1 MTLRRKKKNAQL
13 PQLLRERMAVLGTA
27 LALHLRREGEC
38 CLKGSACASWQA
50 VGAWGCLAE
59 LLGKGLRGGVHRGHG
74 LWVAFFGS
82 CAQIPQE
89 SATRRAPASRRFR
102 GKPQR
107 AALAPLKAV
116 GVVLFVASLQ
126 ISPME
131 LAGTG
136 LLEQRS
142 GNACKQHPEP
152 AAGGDPQPWLG
163 WVPSSWCREEPGP
176 ARSCSDTETHPG
188 SLHGGSRSC
197 PGMSICPSAGHLPT
211 QLVTRLGFAKQ
222 PRSLLAMLI

>member
-1 MTLRRKKKNAQL
+1 MTLRRKKNTQL
-13 PQLLRERMAVLGTA
+13 SQLLRERMAVLGTA
-27 LALHLRREGEC
+27 LALRLRREGEC
-38 CLKGSACASWQA
+38 CLKGSACASRQA

-59 LLGKGLRGGVHRGHG
+59 LLGKGLRGVCIEAKGFGW
-74 LWVAFFGS
+74 LFFGS

-89 SATRRAPASRRFR
+89 SATLRAPASRRFR

-107 AALAPLKAV
+107 AALAPLKSV
-116 GVVLFVASLQ
+116 GVLLFVASLQ
-126 ISPME
+126 ISLMK
-131 LAGTG
+131 LAGTE

-163 WVPSSWCREEPGP
+163 WAPSLWCREEPGP

-211 QLVTRLGFAKQ
+211 QLVTKLGFAEQ
-222 PRSLLAMLI
+222 PRWMSVMLI

>member
-1 MTLRRKKKNAQL
+1 MLFERQCLCFLAGCRSVGL
-13 PQLLRERMAVLGTA
+13 PGRAAGQ
-27 LALHLRREGEC
+27 
-38 CLKGSACASWQA
+38 
-50 VGAWGCLAE
+50 GAA
-59 LLGKGLRGGVHRGHG
+59 GGVHRGHG

-89 SATRRAPASRRFR
+89 SAARRAPASRRFR
-102 GKPQR
+102 GEPQR

-126 ISPME
+126 ISLME

-197 PGMSICPSAGHLPT
+197 PGMSICLSAGHLPT

-222 PRSLLAMLI
+222 PCSLSAMLI